1 MKYLDFCENVKLQ
14 LQELVEYGTC
24 VRIQKVLKNNNVVR
38 YAAIITEENS
48 TISPSIYLENYY
60 SDYINGQSLSCICH
74 DILSMHEK
82 YKNGIKFNIEDYFN
96 YNYVKDKIYLK
107 VINKAKNEE
116 FLKNIPHRE
125 FFDLA
130 LVAYI
135 ALEEAQNGKGTITVN
150 NRNLEIWNVTM
161 DEVFDI
167 AFTNVYKKMPPRL
180 DRITSVMRQ
189 LLSERLCD
197 EQDMEVKEEINR
209 VIDLIEENNET
220 SMYMLTNSI
229 KLNGACYIVYD
240 EYLREFANSINS
252 DLYIIP
258 SSIHELLLI
267 PMDNG
272 IDKKE
277 LENMVHEVNITEL
290 SPGEVLSDNVYEFYR
305 ETGFNNI

>member
-14 LQELVEYGTC
+14 LQELVEDGTC

-60 SDYINGQSLSCICH
+60 GDYINGQSLSCICH

-150 NRNLEIWNVTM
+150 NKNLEIWNVTM

-180 DRITSVMRQ
+180 DKITSVMRQ

-197 EQDMEVKEEINR
+197 EQDMEMEEEINR

-220 SMYMLTNSI
+220 AMYMLTNSI

-267 PMDNG
+267 PMDSG
-272 IDKKE
+272 IDKKD